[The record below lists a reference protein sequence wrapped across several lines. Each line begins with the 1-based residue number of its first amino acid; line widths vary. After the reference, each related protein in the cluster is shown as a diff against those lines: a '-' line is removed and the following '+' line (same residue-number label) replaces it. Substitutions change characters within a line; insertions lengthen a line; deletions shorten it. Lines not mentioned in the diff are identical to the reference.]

1 MSDIKTGIL
10 LRRNNKEYFL
20 KNPPISGEIVHAIDT
35 DEIGMLV
42 KNKIVWTPIQG
53 VVNTVAGK
61 QGDVVLNK
69 EDVGLG
75 NIDNTSDL
83 DKPISNLT
91 RLEFEKHY
99 NANNPHNIT
108 KKTLN
113 LENVDN
119 TSDIDKPVSNLTLI
133 ELNKKI
139 SWDDARAQAGGKDPV
154 FTDTTYE
161 VKDGELSE
169 YNFNEFYKNF
179 IDTFNQ
185 NARVLPEGHALSI
198 NGNNL
203 TLFRAD
209 GSSQTVQTQDT
220 IYDDTEIKGL
230 ISNVDNK
237 IIITDNLT
245 TASADQMLSANQ
257 GVILKGMIDEIL
269 RVIEITDAD
278 FQTLQ
283 DIIVYIEENRDKFDD
298 LTITNI
304 RGLQDALDNKVSQGS
319 GPNIAPNSDLLQG
332 KQASDFVD
340 LTTYTNTIE
349 GILSNI
355 NSLNEQVL
363 LFETKSGVNQKI
375 SQAIADLNLEATF
388 STIEESINDIIERLN
403 QINVD
408 EILNSFQNLSNEI
421 NNKVTQLTN
430 LVNEK
435 LAEFQLVIDQ
445 FDPDLVTNQI
455 REVRDYVSEE
465 IVKIQG
471 QVDLALETI
480 ETSIND
486 INNLVANKA
495 DIEYVNTTKQELL
508 DALQDISESANK
520 AKPQNNIL
528 DKTNSPS
535 IIQSDDIDIKIS
547 ELTGDNLTEFT
558 MNYYKEVAK
567 ACKQNLE
574 DTRIWRQINV
584 APDSPNPLGDIDFSQ
599 PLTTEINIT
608 FTNEVDFRFNIQHL
622 KFDSSTMRLDAVNLV
637 TKKLLFTQD
646 YTKTLY
652 NNIEDVKLKISNDST
667 FGKFIERAN
676 LTSPNTFQKI
686 MVDQPFETPEPS
698 ENRMYY
704 EASYEIMANSI
715 KLIFNNYV
723 NVISLNVEGTVDI
736 FFKQGDKIVKILFK
750 EWISDVPNNGGL
762 KTADFG
768 QFLNEND
775 KQDAVNYYNEQFY
788 INNNK
793 ILGISKSID
802 ILEEAKSKFG
812 S

>member
-10 LRRNNKEYFL
+10 LRRNNKDYFL

-69 EDVGLG
+69 EDVGLE

-185 NARVLPEGHALSI
+185 NARVLPDGHALSI

-230 ISNVDNK
+230 ISNVENK

-269 RVIEITDAD
+269 RVIEITDED

-340 LTTYTNTIE
+340 LTTYTNAIE

-388 STIEESINDIIERLN
+388 STIEESINNIIERLN

-408 EILNSFQNLSNEI
+408 EILNSFQDLSNEI

-435 LAEFQLVIDQ
+435 LGEFQLVIDQ
-445 FDPDLVTNQI
+445 FDPDLITAQI

-508 DALQDISESANK
+508 DALQAISESTNI

-535 IIQSDDIDIKIS
+535 DIQSDDIDIKIS

-574 DTRIWRQINV
+574 DSRLWRQINV
-584 APDSPNPLGDIDFSQ
+584 TPDSPNPLGDIDFSQ

-608 FTNEVDFRFNIQHL
+608 FSNEVDFRFNIQHL

-686 MVDQPFETPEPS
+686 MVDQPFETLEPS

-723 NVISLNVEGTVDI
+723 NVVSLNVEGTVDI
-736 FFKQGDKIVKILFK
+736 FFKQGDKIVKILFN
-750 EWISDVPNNGGL
+750 EWVNDVPNTGGL

-775 KQDAVNYYNEQFY
+775 KQDAINYYNEQFY

-812 S
+812 L

>member
-10 LRRNNKEYFL
+10 LRRNNKDYFL

-185 NARVLPEGHALSI
+185 NARVLPDGHALSI

-230 ISNVDNK
+230 ISNVENK

-269 RVIEITDAD
+269 RVIEITDED

-340 LTTYTNTIE
+340 LTTYTNAIE

-388 STIEESINDIIERLN
+388 STIEESINNIIERLN

-408 EILNSFQNLSNEI
+408 EILNSFQDLSNEI

-435 LAEFQLVIDQ
+435 LGEFQLVIDQ
-445 FDPDLVTNQI
+445 FDPDLITAQI

-508 DALQDISESANK
+508 DALQAISESTNI

-535 IIQSDDIDIKIS
+535 DIQSDDIDIKIS

-574 DTRIWRQINV
+574 DSRLWRQINV
-584 APDSPNPLGDIDFSQ
+584 TPDSPNPLGDIDFSQ

-608 FTNEVDFRFNIQHL
+608 FSNEVDFRFNIQHL

-686 MVDQPFETPEPS
+686 MVDQPFETLEPS

-723 NVISLNVEGTVDI
+723 NVVSLNVEGTVDI
-736 FFKQGDKIVKILFK
+736 FFKQGDKIVKILFN
-750 EWISDVPNNGGL
+750 EWVNDVPNTGGL

-775 KQDAVNYYNEQFY
+775 KQDAINYYNEQFY

-812 S
+812 L